1 MLPPDE
7 GKGDRLT
14 RLTSFCG
21 KGERQE
27 MKPMRTVPQGEVATA
42 GALNMVELCVQVP
55 VKELPTGY
63 RLAKRVLDV
72 VVASVAL
79 VLLAPVMLLIAIAI
93 KLDSPGPVLFKQI
106 RIGKGGKPFWFIK
119 FRSMVKNA
127 EQMKQELLSRNE
139 VRGGTA
145 FKIRNDP
152 RVTRVGR
159 FLRRYSLDEL
169 PQLLHVLRG
178 EMSLVGP
185 RPPLPAEVAKYGEWE
200 MRRLSVTPG
209 LTCLWQISGRSDIG
223 FREWVELDHIYI
235 DTMSFWTDLKI
246 LLFTIPAVLSG
257 KGAC

>member
-1 MLPPDE
+1 MAHAQTPLPGVVPPAVGEAEMPDV
-7 GKGDRLT
+7 RI
-14 RLTSFCG
+14 
-21 KGERQE
+21 
-27 MKPMRTVPQGEVATA
+27 A
-42 GALNMVELCVQVP
+42 VP
-55 VKELPTGY
+55 VLELPRGY
-63 RLAKRVLDV
+63 RIAKRVLDV
-72 VVASVAL
+72 VVASAGL
-79 VLLAPVMLLIAIAI
+79 VLLAPLMLLIAIAI
-93 KLDSPGPVLFKQI
+93 KLDSPGPVLFRQV

-127 EQMKQELLSRNE
+127 EQIKRDLIPKNE
-139 VRGGTA
+139 VRGGPV
-145 FKIRNDP
+145 FKMRNDP

-169 PQLLHVLRG
+169 PQLIHVLHG

-185 RPPLPAEVAKYGEWE
+185 RPPLPSEVASYGEWE

-246 LLFTIPAVLSG
+246 LLFTVPAVITG

>member
-1 MLPPDE
+1 MAHARTPLPGVVPPAVGEAD
-7 GKGDRLT
+7 
-14 RLTSFCG
+14 TSD
-21 KGERQE
+21 
-27 MKPMRTVPQGEVATA
+27 MRIV
-42 GALNMVELCVQVP
+42 VP
-55 VKELPTGY
+55 VRELPRGY
-63 RLAKRVLDV
+63 RIAKRVMDV
-72 VVASVAL
+72 VVASLGL
-79 VLLAPVMLLIAIAI
+79 VLLAPLMLLIAIAI
-93 KLDSPGPVLFKQI
+93 KLDSPGPVLFRQV

-127 EQMKQELLSRNE
+127 EQIKRDLMPQNE
-139 VRGGTA
+139 VRGGPV
-145 FKIRNDP
+145 FKMRNDP

-169 PQLLHVLRG
+169 PQLIHVLHG

-185 RPPLPAEVAKYGEWE
+185 RPPLPSEVASYGEWE
-200 MRRLSVTPG
+200 LRRLSVTPG

-246 LLFTIPAVLSG
+246 LLFTVPAVITG

>member
-1 MLPPDE
+1 MPDV
-7 GKGDRLT
+7 RI
-14 RLTSFCG
+14 
-21 KGERQE
+21 
-27 MKPMRTVPQGEVATA
+27 A
-42 GALNMVELCVQVP
+42 VP
-55 VKELPTGY
+55 VLELPRGY
-63 RLAKRVLDV
+63 RIAKRVLDV
-72 VVASVAL
+72 VVASAGL
-79 VLLAPVMLLIAIAI
+79 VLLAPLMLLIAIAI
-93 KLDSPGPVLFKQI
+93 KLDSPGPVLFRQV

-127 EQMKQELLSRNE
+127 EQIKRDLIPKNE
-139 VRGGTA
+139 VRGGPV
-145 FKIRNDP
+145 FKMRNDP

-169 PQLLHVLRG
+169 PQLIHVLHG

-185 RPPLPAEVAKYGEWE
+185 RPPLPSEVASYGEWE

-246 LLFTIPAVLSG
+246 LLFTVPAVITG

>member
-1 MLPPDE
+1 MFDL
-7 GKGDRLT
+7 RI
-14 RLTSFCG
+14 S
-21 KGERQE
+21 
-27 MKPMRTVPQGEVATA
+27 
-42 GALNMVELCVQVP
+42 VP
-55 VKELPTGY
+55 VIELPRSY
-63 RLAKRVLDV
+63 RLAKRALDI
-72 VVASVAL
+72 VVASIAL
-79 VLLAPVMLLIAIAI
+79 VLLAPLMLLIAIAI
-93 KLDSPGPVLFKQI
+93 KLDSPGPVLFRQV
-106 RIGKGGKPFWFIK
+106 RVGKGGKLFWFIK

-127 EQMKQELLSRNE
+127 EQIKRELIPKNE
-139 VRGGTA
+139 VRGGPV
-145 FKIRNDP
+145 FKMRNDP

-169 PQLLHVLRG
+169 PQLIHVLQG

-185 RPPLPAEVAKYGEWE
+185 RPPLPSEVKSYGEWE

-246 LLFTIPAVLSG
+246 LLFTVPAVITG

>member
-1 MLPPDE
+1 MPDL
-7 GKGDRLT
+7 R
-14 RLTSFCG
+14 
-21 KGERQE
+21 
-27 MKPMRTVPQGEVATA
+27 
-42 GALNMVELCVQVP
+42 VEVP
-55 VKELPTGY
+55 VLELPRSY
-63 RLAKRVLDV
+63 RLAKRALDV
-72 VVASVAL
+72 VVASIGL
-79 VLLAPVMLLIAIAI
+79 ILLAPLMLLIAIAI
-93 KLDSPGPVLFKQI
+93 KLDSPGPVLFRQV

-127 EQMKQELLSRNE
+127 EQIKRELIPKNE
-139 VRGGTA
+139 VRGGPV
-145 FKIRNDP
+145 FKMRNDP

-169 PQLLHVLRG
+169 PQLIHVLHG

-185 RPPLPAEVAKYGEWE
+185 RPPLPSEVASYGEWE

-246 LLFTIPAVLSG
+246 LLFTVPAVITG

>member
-1 MLPPDE
+1 MPDL
-7 GKGDRLT
+7 RI
-14 RLTSFCG
+14 S
-21 KGERQE
+21 
-27 MKPMRTVPQGEVATA
+27 
-42 GALNMVELCVQVP
+42 VP
-55 VKELPTGY
+55 VIELPRSY
-63 RLAKRVLDV
+63 RLAKRALDI
-72 VVASVAL
+72 VVASIAL
-79 VLLAPVMLLIAIAI
+79 VLLAPLMLLIAIAI
-93 KLDSPGPVLFKQI
+93 KLDSPGPVLFRQV
-106 RIGKGGKPFWFIK
+106 RVGKGGKLFWFIK

-127 EQMKQELLSRNE
+127 EQIKRELIPKNE
-139 VRGGTA
+139 VRGGPV
-145 FKIRNDP
+145 FKMRNDP

-169 PQLLHVLRG
+169 PQLIHVLQG

-185 RPPLPAEVAKYGEWE
+185 RPPLPSEVKSYGEWE

-246 LLFTIPAVLSG
+246 LLFTVPAVITG

>member
-1 MLPPDE
+1 MAHARTPLPGVVPPAV
-7 GKGDRLT
+7 
-14 RLTSFCG
+14 
-21 KGERQE
+21 GEADISD
-27 MKPMRTVPQGEVATA
+27 MRIV
-42 GALNMVELCVQVP
+42 VP
-55 VKELPTGY
+55 VRELPRGY
-63 RLAKRVLDV
+63 RIAKRVMDV
-72 VVASVAL
+72 VAASIGL
-79 VLLAPVMLLIAIAI
+79 VLLAPLMLLIAIAI
-93 KLDSPGPVLFKQI
+93 KLDSPGPVLFRQV

-127 EQMKQELLSRNE
+127 EQIKRDLMPQNE
-139 VRGGTA
+139 VRGGPV
-145 FKIRNDP
+145 FKMRNDP

-169 PQLLHVLRG
+169 PQLIHVLHG

-185 RPPLPAEVAKYGEWE
+185 RPPLPSEVASYGEWE
-200 MRRLSVTPG
+200 LRRLSVTPG

-246 LLFTIPAVLSG
+246 LLFTVPAVITG

>member
-1 MLPPDE
+1 MAHAQTPLPGVVPPAV
-7 GKGDRLT
+7 
-14 RLTSFCG
+14 
-21 KGERQE
+21 GEPE
-27 MKPMRTVPQGEVATA
+27 VP
-42 GALNMVELCVQVP
+42 ELHIDVP
-55 VKELPTGY
+55 VLELPRGY
-63 RLAKRVLDV
+63 RIAKRVLDV
-72 VVASVAL
+72 VVASVGL
-79 VLLAPVMLLIAIAI
+79 VLLAPLMLLIAIAI
-93 KLDSPGPVLFKQI
+93 KLDSPGPVLYKQV
-106 RIGKGGKPFWFIK
+106 RIGRGGKPFWFIK

-127 EQMKQELLSRNE
+127 EQIKRDLIPRNE
-139 VRGGTA
+139 VRGGPV
-145 FKIRNDP
+145 FKMRNDP

-169 PQLLHVLRG
+169 PQLIHVLHG

-185 RPPLPAEVAKYGEWE
+185 RPPLPSEVLSYGPWE

-246 LLFTIPAVLSG
+246 LLFTVPAVITG

>member
-1 MLPPDE
+1 MPDL
-7 GKGDRLT
+7 RI
-14 RLTSFCG
+14 
-21 KGERQE
+21 
-27 MKPMRTVPQGEVATA
+27 A
-42 GALNMVELCVQVP
+42 VP
-55 VKELPTGY
+55 VLELPRSY
-63 RLAKRVLDV
+63 RIAKRTLDI
-72 VVASVAL
+72 VVASIGL
-79 VLLAPVMLLIAIAI
+79 VLLAPLMLLIAIAI
-93 KLDSPGPVLFKQI
+93 KLDSPGPVLFRQV

-127 EQMKQELLSRNE
+127 EQIKRELIPKNE
-139 VRGGTA
+139 VRGGPV
-145 FKIRNDP
+145 FKMRNDP

-169 PQLLHVLRG
+169 PQLIHVLHG

-185 RPPLPAEVAKYGEWE
+185 RPPLPSEVASYGEWE

-246 LLFTIPAVLSG
+246 LLFTVPAVITG

>member
-1 MLPPDE
+1 MPDL
-7 GKGDRLT
+7 RI
-14 RLTSFCG
+14 
-21 KGERQE
+21 
-27 MKPMRTVPQGEVATA
+27 TVPV
-42 GALNMVELCVQVP
+42 L
-55 VKELPTGY
+55 ELPRGY
-63 RLAKRVLDV
+63 RIAKRILDI
-72 VVASVAL
+72 VVASVGL
-79 VLLAPVMLLIAIAI
+79 VLLAPLMLLIAIAI
-93 KLDSPGPVLFKQI
+93 KLDSPGPVLFRQV

-127 EQMKQELLSRNE
+127 EQIKRDLIPKNE
-139 VRGGTA
+139 VRGGPV
-145 FKIRNDP
+145 FKMRNDP

-169 PQLLHVLRG
+169 PQLIHVLHG

-185 RPPLPAEVAKYGEWE
+185 RPPLPSEVASYGEWE
-200 MRRLSVTPG
+200 MRRLSVPPG

-246 LLFTIPAVLSG
+246 LLFTVPAVITG

>member
-1 MLPPDE
+1 MHTPAS
-7 GKGDRLT
+7 GT
-14 RLTSFCG
+14 AAAAT
-21 KGERQE
+21 GEWNT
-27 MKPMRTVPQGEVATA
+27 PV
-42 GALNMVELCVQVP
+42 LSVQVP
-55 VKELPTGY
+55 VKHLAPGY
-63 RLAKRVLDV
+63 RVAKRLLDV

-79 VLLAPVMLLIAIAI
+79 VLFAPLMLLIAIAI
-93 KLDSPGPVLFKQI
+93 KLDSPGPVLFKQT
-106 RIGKGGKPFWFIK
+106 RIGKGGKPFCFIK
-119 FRSMVKNA
+119 FRSMVRNA
-127 EQMKQELLSRNE
+127 EQMKRDLLPRNE
-139 VRGGTA
+139 VRGGPV
-145 FKIRNDP
+145 FKMRNDP

-185 RPPLPAEVAKYGEWE
+185 RPPLPSEVASYGEWE

-246 LLFTIPAVLSG
+246 LIFTVPAVLSG
-257 KGAC
+257 RGAC

>member
-1 MLPPDE
+1 MAHAQAPLPGIVPPAAGEAEMPDV
-7 GKGDRLT
+7 RVA
-14 RLTSFCG
+14 
-21 KGERQE
+21 
-27 MKPMRTVPQGEVATA
+27 VP
-42 GALNMVELCVQVP
+42 AL
-55 VKELPTGY
+55 ELPRGY
-63 RLAKRVLDV
+63 RIAKRVLDV
-72 VVASVAL
+72 VVSSVGL
-79 VLLAPVMLLIAIAI
+79 VMLAPLMLLIAIAI
-93 KLDSPGPVLFKQI
+93 KLDTPGPVLFRQV

-127 EQMKQELLSRNE
+127 EQIKRDLIPQNE
-139 VRGGTA
+139 VRGGPV
-145 FKIRNDP
+145 FKMRNDP

-169 PQLLHVLRG
+169 PQLIHVLHG

-185 RPPLPAEVAKYGEWE
+185 RPPLPSEVASYGEWE

-246 LLFTIPAVLSG
+246 LLFTVPAVITG

>member
-1 MLPPDE
+1 MPDV
-7 GKGDRLT
+7 RI
-14 RLTSFCG
+14 
-21 KGERQE
+21 
-27 MKPMRTVPQGEVATA
+27 A
-42 GALNMVELCVQVP
+42 VP
-55 VKELPTGY
+55 VLELPRGY
-63 RLAKRVLDV
+63 RIAKRVLDV
-72 VVASVAL
+72 VVASVGL
-79 VLLAPVMLLIAIAI
+79 VLLAPLMLLIAIAI
-93 KLDSPGPVLFKQI
+93 KLDSPGPVLFRQV

-127 EQMKQELLSRNE
+127 EQIKRDLIPKNE
-139 VRGGTA
+139 VRGGPV
-145 FKIRNDP
+145 FKMRNDP

-169 PQLLHVLRG
+169 PQLIHVLHG

-185 RPPLPAEVAKYGEWE
+185 RPPLPSEVASYGEWE

-246 LLFTIPAVLSG
+246 LLFTVPAVITG